1 MAPLRGVLREERHQA
16 RQPLVELFRVALFR
30 VALFRAVL
38 QEPLQRV
45 VQPMRPRLRRVGGR

>member
-1 MAPLRGVLREERHQA
+1 
-16 RQPLVELFRVALFR
+16 VELFRVALFRVALFR